1 LLYTFTMDLL
11 GSIMGSMTA
20 PPGMSQ
26 KEKEKRKKMRE
37 MQKKMEEKTR
47 ADTQKFREDVEKKIN
62 SFITDE
68 KSAKLEF
75 PVMEKFQRSILH
87 DVCEVAGLV
96 AYSFGEEDVDRHTV
110 VWKKESAPAE
120 EELAC
125 LRAGKR
131 WDPDEHAR
139 AKVAEAAEEEARRNE
154 LVESR
159 KRKKVVPKSNYRD
172 KYAHLTAGAD
182 DVARVGNNSSYGMV
196 SAEEKKDRRTVEDIQ
211 AEIREKKKRQKL
223 EEGEEEG
230 VDNEEGDDS

>member
-1 LLYTFTMDLL
+1 MDLL

-20 PPGMSQ
+20 PPAMSQ
-26 KEKEKRKKMRE
+26 KEKDKRKKMRE

-47 ADTQKFREDVEKKIN
+47 ADTEKFREDVEKKIN
-62 SFITDE
+62 SFIKDD

-75 PVMEKFQRSILH
+75 PPLEKFQRAILH
-87 DVCEVAGLV
+87 EVSEVAGLV